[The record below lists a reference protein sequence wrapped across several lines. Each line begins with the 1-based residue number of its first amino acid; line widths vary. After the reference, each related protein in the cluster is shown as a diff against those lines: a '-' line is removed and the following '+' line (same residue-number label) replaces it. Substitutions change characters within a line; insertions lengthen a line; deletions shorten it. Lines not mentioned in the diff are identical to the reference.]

1 MAKRSGL
8 GRGLD
13 GMFTSYLNTEG
24 KNTKTTDNGTESRK
38 TAGKAEEKA
47 VKPEKS
53 GKGSGKSS
61 KEKENSSA
69 SAAVKNDHSAEK
81 EAKKGTVQKGSSQK
95 KVVSEEKESGQVKAA
110 APEKKSSEDGVIMLK
125 ISQVEPNREQ
135 PRKDFQEEGLN
146 ELAASIR
153 QYGIIQPLVVQKR
166 DDYYEIIAGE
176 RRWRAARI
184 AGVKEVPVVI
194 KDYSEQEIVEV
205 SLIENIQRED
215 LNPIEEALAYQRLL
229 DEFSLR
235 QEDVARRV
243 SKNRTTITN
252 SLRLLKLDDR
262 IREYLIDGRLTSGHA
277 RALLGIE
284 NKELQFEVANRILSE
299 NLSVRDVEKLVKS
312 IQRGNT
318 GRKKEPKKDTATDLV
333 CSSMEEK
340 MKASL
345 GTKVRVNRRNNKA
358 GRIEIEY
365 YSMEE
370 LERIYDLIC
379 SMGGDRG

>member
-1 MAKRSGL
+1 M
-8 GRGLD
+8 
-13 GMFTSYLNTEG
+13 
-24 KNTKTTDNGTESRK
+24 
-38 TAGKAEEKA
+38 
-47 VKPEKS
+47 
-53 GKGSGKSS
+53 
-61 KEKENSSA
+61 
-69 SAAVKNDHSAEK
+69 
-81 EAKKGTVQKGSSQK
+81 
-95 KVVSEEKESGQVKAA
+95 
-110 APEKKSSEDGVIMLK
+110 
-125 ISQVEPNREQ
+125 
-135 PRKDFQEEGLN
+135 
-146 ELAASIR
+146 
-153 QYGIIQPLVVQKR
+153 
-166 DDYYEIIAGE
+166 
-176 RRWRAARI
+176 
-184 AGVKEVPVVI
+184 
-194 KDYSEQEIVEV
+194 
-205 SLIENIQRED
+205 
-215 LNPIEEALAYQRLL
+215 
-229 DEFSLR
+229 
-235 QEDVARRV
+235 

-284 NKELQFEVANRILSE
+284 NKDLQFEVANRILSE

-333 CSSMEEK
+333 CTSMEEK